1 MKEAGVE
8 ARTRLARGL
17 PAEQLIQTADEE
29 GVDLIVAGSR
39 GLGAVQGWLLGSVSR
54 QLVHSAE
61 GPVLIVRKPGEG
73 TE

>member
-1 MKEAGVE
+1 
-8 ARTRLARGL
+8 
-17 PAEQLIQTADEE
+17 
-29 GVDLIVAGSR
+29 
-39 GLGAVQGWLLGSVSR
+39 VQGWLLGSVSR